1 MVIPYEIG
9 MIEHFAH
16 NVPTVKTLGDIVNGF
31 IGTIDVEHGVVAPA
45 GRNTAADG
53 MYVAINTMVGDD
65 AYTDA
70 KIAAGSLVNYHALDK
85 WIGRHLIVSGDN
97 ISATYAEIAVGDVLA
112 ADEYGKLAT
121 LGAGGLRFKV
131 VEKMMW
137 CGEPAVR
144 VEIAVIG

>member
-1 MVIPYEIG
+1 

-16 NVPTVKTLGDIVNGF
+16 NVPTVKTRVDIVNGF
-31 IGTIDVEHGVVAPA
+31 IGTIDVERGTAVPA
-45 GRNTAADG
+45 DRGTTADG

-70 KIAAGSLVNYHALDK
+70 KIAAGSLVNYYALNK

-97 ISATYAEIAVGDVLA
+97 IDGDYAEIEVGDVLA
-112 ADEYGKLAT
+112 ANDSGTLGA